1 MKAEELIRDS
11 LQEIGVQAAEQ
22 PITSDVMQT
31 GIRYL
36 NRLMYS
42 VDYLGL
48 GYTVV
53 SSSSDEVTIPPYAEE
68 WAVFKLATRLA
79 SQFPPT
85 DQLQV
90 VMMNERDAWANL
102 LSQHQESPVTKFT
115 GTVPV
120 GSGNQ
125 DMWDPVFYSED
136 ESNILTESGDNILLE
151 SNN

>member
-22 PITSDVMQT
+22 PIRPDVMQT

-36 NRLMYS
+36 NRLMYG

-53 SSSSDEVTIPPYAEE
+53 DSASDEVTIPPYAEE
-68 WAVFKLATRLA
+68 WAVFKLAIRLA
-79 SQFPPT
+79 PQFPPT
-85 DQLQV
+85 DQLQAI
-90 VMMNERDAWANL
+90 MLNEREAWTNL
-102 LSQHQESPVTKFT
+102 LAQHQEAPVTKFT

-125 DMWDPVFYSED
+125 DMWWPVFYPED

-151 SNN
+151 SDN